1 MTIAIFVASIAHGQA
16 KLIMDGWLHSEM
28 ASVPKAVTSHLTGLN
43 VEQLGYAKPLL
54 PSNGGAFAVIDYIG
68 ILFQNFDKFG

>member
-28 ASVPKAVTSHLTGLN
+28 ASVPKAVTSH
-43 VEQLGYAKPLL
+43 Y
-54 PSNGGAFAVIDYIG
+54 
-68 ILFQNFDKFG
+68 